1 MMVWLKL
8 NENELNTSTVKV
20 FTSVLNSIEYLE
32 GTRQEYD
39 LLVTGSLHL
48 IGAVLGVL
56 DPNLRGTLS

>member
-32 GTRQEYD
+32 GTKQEYD

>member
-1 MMVWLKL
+1 MVWLKL